1 MIRSKTRWVQDAD
14 GKSQQALS
22 RQLEQELALPPL
34 VSRLLL
40 RRGIADVEAARTFLH
55 GGEEQLHDPYLLKG
69 MAAAVKRI
77 ELARE
82 RGERVRIFGDYDAD
96 GISSTSLM
104 IHLFH
109 QLGLEFDYYIPHRQL
124 EGYGLNQRA
133 IDLAAEAGVTLMVT
147 VDTGISAVE
156 QIAYAGSLHI
166 DVVVTDHHE
175 PPELLPEAAAIVNP
189 KQQDC
194 PYPFKGLAGA
204 GVAFKLAQA
213 LLGRAPLEWAELAA
227 LGTIADL
234 MPLEGENRYIVRAG
248 MAQLARTTNLGLR
261 ALAEVAGIE
270 LADITSTQVAFGMA
284 PRINASG
291 RLAHADLAVQLLTTG
306 NGEEALAAAVQLDE
320 LNKQRQQL
328 VEGMVEEALAQLE
341 RRSARQASERAAG
354 EDASAAAV
362 ASPPLRNEPAVTVV
376 AREGWNVGVVGIV
389 ASKLIEQRYK
399 PTLVLA
405 IDAETGLCK
414 GSARSIE
421 GFDLYRALREC
432 DDLLHHYGGHQAAA
446 GMTLHRDQLPELESR
461 LSELAE
467 QWVAAEN
474 WQRQTRIDAECR
486 IAEADLDAISQ
497 LAMLEPFGAGNP
509 KPRLLLRGVAVEE
522 ARTMGKEGRH
532 LRLSLRQDGQRL
544 EAVGFGEGMIAGRLS
559 TGALADVVGELSV
572 NEWNGNR
579 KPQLLLADLRVE
591 QLQLF
596 DYRNDRYPE
605 ETLEK
610 LLKERSRNAGA
621 GTVVTVLLQAGHA
634 YAETAAALE
643 STVSELR
650 VVPISYGTVHA
661 PVDCRELVLLH
672 CPPSAAELAAYLGG
686 LQGLESVTALYS
698 MDRRHRA
705 GFPGREH
712 FGKVYQLL
720 RSLPPQQL
728 NATELPELLSA
739 RIGWSTEMA
748 GMMLAV
754 FEELEFIC
762 IEDGAV
768 AVHPSPRKRE
778 LSESAAYRSG
788 IAAHEENQVL
798 FASASELSAWISSRS
813 RSPLRP

>member
-1 MIRSKTRWVQDAD
+1 MIRPKTRWVLEAEEERE
-14 GKSQQALS
+14 QALS
-22 RQLEQELALPPL
+22 SQLEQELALPPL

-40 RRGIADVEAARTFLH
+40 RRGIANAEAARAFLH
-55 GGEEQLHDPYLLKG
+55 GGEELLHDPYLLKG

-77 ELARE
+77 EQARE
-82 RGERVRIFGDYDAD
+82 RGERIRIFGDYDAD

-124 EGYGLNQRA
+124 EGYGLNLQA
-133 IDLAAEAGVTLMVT
+133 IDRAAEAGVKLIVT

-156 QIAYAGSLHI
+156 QIAYASSLHI

-189 KQQDC
+189 KQEDC

-204 GVAFKLAQA
+204 GVAFKLGQA
-213 LLGRAPLEWAELAA
+213 LLGRPPLEWAEIAA

-234 MPLEGENRYIVRAG
+234 MPLVGENRYIVRAG
-248 MAQLARTTNLGLR
+248 MKQLAQTGNLGLR

-270 LADITSTQVAFGMA
+270 LAQMTSTQVAFGLA

-306 NGEEALAAAVQLDE
+306 NEEEALAAAVQLDE

-328 VEGMVEEALAQLE
+328 VEEMVEQAQAQLE
-341 RRSARQASERAAG
+341 SRYARQSAERSTSGKPLSEGAAP
-354 EDASAAAV
+354 S
-362 ASPPLRNEPAVTVV
+362 LWKEPAVTVV
-376 AREGWNVGVVGIV
+376 AGEGWNVGVVGIV
-389 ASKLIEQRYK
+389 ASKLIEKRYK

-405 IDAETGLCK
+405 IDAQTGICK
-414 GSARSIE
+414 GSARSID
-421 GFDLYRALREC
+421 GFDIYRALREC
-432 DDLLHHYGGHQAAA
+432 EHLLHHYGGHQAAA
-446 GMTLHRDQLPELESR
+446 GMTLHRDQLPELEQR

-467 QWVAAEN
+467 QWVASEQ
-474 WQRQTRIDAECR
+474 WQRQTRIDAECK
-486 IAEADLDAISQ
+486 IAEADLEAISQ

-509 KPRLLLRGVAVEE
+509 KPRLLLRSVAVEE

-532 LRLSLRQDGQRL
+532 LRLSLRQGGQRL
-544 EAVGFGEGMIAGRLS
+544 EAVGFGEGPVAGRLS
-559 TGALADVVGELSV
+559 TGALADVVGELSI

-579 KPQLLLADLRVE
+579 KPQLMLADLRVE

-610 LLKERSRNAGA
+610 LLKERSRIRGA
-621 GTVVTVLLQAGHA
+621 DAVVAVLLQGGHA

-643 STVSELR
+643 TVASGPR
-650 VVPISYGTVHA
+650 VVPLSYGAVHEPLA
-661 PVDCRELVLLH
+661 CNELVLLH
-672 CPPSAAELAAYLGG
+672 CPPSAAELAASLGR
-686 LQGLESVTALYS
+686 LQGLEAVTVLYS

-712 FGKVYQLL
+712 FGNVYQLL
-720 RSLPPQQL
+720 RSLPQQQL
-728 NATELPELLSA
+728 NSTELPELLSS
-739 RIGWSTEMA
+739 RIGWSTETVA
-748 GMMLAV
+748 MMLAV
-754 FEELEFIC
+754 FEELEFIR
-762 IEDGAV
+762 IESGAV

-788 IAAHEENQVL
+788 CAAHEDNQVL
-798 FASASELSAWISSRS
+798 FAPAQELSAWISARVG
-813 RSPLRP
+813 RC